1 MRKVMYNVLKKLKG
15 KICMKNFK
23 MNNYFEHID
32 EFEYKEL
39 FDNCVY
45 PWEALMKVTNLLD
58 KLVEKENIKINNGN
72 IHEFVSITGN
82 YIIGE
87 GTEIHSNV
95 SIEGPVIIGKNCTI
109 QSGALIRPGSIIG
122 DGAVIGHSAEIK
134 HSIIQNKAK
143 VQSFTFAGDSVIGKS
158 TRIGSGTILSNRR
171 FDQKNITIKNSSGE
185 KVDIGTDF
193 FGAVVGDNS
202 RLGANCTTLPG
213 SFIGSYTWVMP
224 TVQVRGFIPK
234 EKRVFP
240 VHETKIT
247 ENSKINL
254 KD

>member
-1 MRKVMYNVLKKLKG
+1 MYNVFEKMKG
-15 KICMKNFK
+15 EMEMENFK
-23 MNNYFEHID
+23 IEYYFEHID

-45 PWEALMKVTNLLD
+45 PWETLAKVNALLD
-58 KLVEKENIKINNGN
+58 KLVEKENVKINKG
-72 IHEFVSITGN
+72 ILHEFVSIEGN

-143 VQSFTFAGDSVIGKS
+143 VQSFTFAGNSVIGKS

-171 FDQKNITIKNSSGE
+171 FDQKNITVKNSAGE

-224 TVQVRGFIPK
+224 TVQIRGFIPK

-247 ENSKINL
+247 ENPKVNL